1 MADVLGRTTERA
13 YSPFWAYKFPWDA
26 IRSLTKIKDQRA
38 DNFRLKGMKWDGITI
53 AGCTSI
59 ALTALI
65 LIIVLVT

>member
-1 MADVLGRTTERA
+1 M
-13 YSPFWAYKFPWDA
+13 
-26 IRSLTKIKDQRA
+26 TKIKDQRA